1 MDEEAHGYS
10 SMAGILQQQPGERAA
25 MVWDADR
32 DGGDSRVG
40 DDARLPRGRR
50 DRRPADARR
59 RSPTASAS
67 TSRPPSARR
76 AARRDADGSQAPY
89 HLAWVTHGVLTTQ
102 GGVVID
108 PAGRV
113 LDANDV
119 PIPGLY
125 AAGGTA
131 CGLAGPSSDGY
142 SSGNGLL
149 SAFGM
154 GWIIG
159 NDLSAGRQGED

>member
-1 MDEEAHGYS
+1 M
-10 SMAGILQQQPGERAA
+10 
-25 MVWDADR
+25 
-32 DGGDSRVG
+32 
-40 DDARLPRGRR
+40 
-50 DRRPADARR
+50 
-59 RSPTASAS
+59 
-67 TSRPPSARR
+67 
-76 AARRDADGSQAPY
+76 
-89 HLAWVTHGVLTTQ
+89 THGVLTTQ

-108 PAGRV
+108 PGGRV
-113 LDANDV
+113 LDASGD
-119 PIPGLY
+119 PIHGLY

-159 NDLSAGRQGED
+159 NSLAGRQVGDLEQDCGRDSTAHRAT

>member
-1 MDEEAHGYS
+1 VG
-10 SMAGILQQQPGERAA
+10 R
-25 MVWDADR
+25 DR
-32 DGGDSRVG
+32 DDGDWESEMM
-40 DDARLPRGRR
+40 
-50 DRRPADARR
+50 
-59 RSPTASAS
+59 
-67 TSRPPSARR
+67 
-76 AARRDADGSQAPY
+76 

-108 PAGRV
+108 PCGRV
-113 LDANDV
+113 LDAGGSPV
-119 PIPGLY
+119 PGLY

-159 NDLSAGRQGED
+159 NSLAGRRA